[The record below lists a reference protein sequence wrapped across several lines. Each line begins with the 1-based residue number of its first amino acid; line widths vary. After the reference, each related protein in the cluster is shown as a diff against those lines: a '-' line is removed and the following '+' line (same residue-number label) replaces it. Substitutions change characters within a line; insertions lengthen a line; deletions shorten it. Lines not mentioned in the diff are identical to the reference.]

1 MTAKAAELACV
12 KRYAE
17 AQPEAYMKYL
27 TDRGFRKAFT
37 DSTIS
42 PKNLPQETVTALARA
57 TAGLYKL
64 GGRWQLRHEFAART
78 LESKAMQGCTVEETI
93 SAVVVRDP
101 ARPGFVWRI
110 FPCPAQAPTP
120 QAMFDAIER
129 TRAEI
134 RAKASARRDSKPDPS
149 AAATVTDA

>member
-1 MTAKAAELACV
+1 MSAKYAELACV

-17 AQPEAYMKYL
+17 AQPESYMKYL

-42 PKNLPQETVTALARA
+42 PRNLPQETVTALARA

-64 GGRWQLRHEFAART
+64 GGRWQTRAEFAARM
-78 LESKAMQGCTVEETI
+78 LESKVLQGCTVEETI

-101 ARPGFVWRI
+101 ARPDFVWRI
-110 FPCPAQAPTP
+110 LPCPAQAPTP
-120 QAMFDAIER
+120 QLMFDAIER

>member
-1 MTAKAAELACV
+1 MVLQRLPWGPLMSAK
-12 KRYAE
+12 
-17 AQPEAYMKYL
+17 
-27 TDRGFRKAFT
+27 
-37 DSTIS
+37 
-42 PKNLPQETVTALARA
+42 TVTPLARA

-64 GGRWQLRHEFAART
+64 GGRWQMRHEFAART
-78 LESKAMQGCTVEETI
+78 LESKVLQGCTVEVAHD
-93 SAVVVRDP
+93 AVVVRDP
-101 ARPGFVWRI
+101 SRPAFVWRI
-110 FPCPAQAPTP
+110 LPCPAQAPTP

>member
-27 TDRGFRKAFT
+27 TDRGFRPVFAR
-37 DSTIS
+37 SIIS
-42 PKNLPQETVTALARA
+42 PQNLPQETVTALARA

-64 GGRWQLRHEFAART
+64 GGRWQMRHEFAART
-78 LESKAMQGCTVEETI
+78 LESRVIRGCTVSVECD
-93 SAVVVRDP
+93 AVVVRDP
-101 ARPGFVWRI
+101 SRPDFMWRI
-110 FPCPAQAPTP
+110 LPCPAQAPTP
-120 QAMFDAIER
+120 QLMFDAIER

-134 RAKASARRDSKPDPS
+134 RAKASARRDSKPDHS

>member
-17 AQPEAYMKYL
+17 AQPEAYMRYL

-64 GGRWQLRHEFAART
+64 GGRWQMRAEFAART
-78 LESKAMQGCTVEETI
+78 LESKVLQGCTVSVERD
-93 SAVVVRDP
+93 AVVVRDP
-101 ARPGFVWRI
+101 SRPDFVWRI

-120 QAMFDAIER
+120 QAMYDAIER

-134 RAKASARRDSKPDPS
+134 RAKASARRDSKLDPRS
-149 AAATVTDA
+149 AATVTDA